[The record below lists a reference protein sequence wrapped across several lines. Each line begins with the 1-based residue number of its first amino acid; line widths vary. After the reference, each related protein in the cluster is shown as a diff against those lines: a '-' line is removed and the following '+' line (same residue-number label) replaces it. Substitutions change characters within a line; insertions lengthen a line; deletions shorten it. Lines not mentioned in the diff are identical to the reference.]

1 MDTQPD
7 QLTPNQIVA
16 LEALLT
22 CPTQQAAAKKAGVD
36 VSTLRRWLK
45 ESEFAAAY
53 QSARQGLI
61 DATLNGLQAVA
72 QKAVE
77 TLEGVLNDA
86 TAKPAERIS
95 AARAIL
101 DFALK
106 GHDQLSM
113 EARLAAIEELFSE
126 LKGARK

>member
-22 CPTQQAAAKKAGVD
+22 SPTQQAASKKAGVD

-45 ESEFAAAY
+45 ESAFATAY
-53 QSARQGLI
+53 AEARKTLI
-61 DATLNGLQAVA
+61 DGTLNGLQAVA
-72 QKAVE
+72 AKAVE
-77 TLEGVLNDA
+77 ALESVLDDIN
-86 TAKPAERIS
+86 AKPAERIS

-113 EARLAAIEELFSE
+113 ETRLAAIEELFSE
-126 LKGARK
+126 LKGTRK

>member
-1 MDTQPD
+1 METQPNE
-7 QLTPNQIVA
+7 LTPNQIVA

-77 TLEGVLNDA
+77 TLEAVLDDT
-86 TAKPAERIS
+86 TARPAERIS

-106 GHDQLSM
+106 GHDAI
-113 EARLAAIEELFSE
+113 ETEKRLAAIEEAFEL
-126 LKGARK
+126 LKGAKK